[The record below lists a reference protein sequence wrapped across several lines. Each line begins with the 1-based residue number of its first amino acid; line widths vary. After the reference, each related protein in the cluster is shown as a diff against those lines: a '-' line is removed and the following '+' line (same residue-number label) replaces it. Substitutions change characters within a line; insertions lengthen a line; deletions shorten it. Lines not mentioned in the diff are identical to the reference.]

1 MRKVLIVAL
10 LTVLP
15 LIGQAQEIA
24 EAKPTGYSLSNILIL
39 SAGAVAG
46 VLLVDFLVGSALTV
60 PTASVMT
67 PAVQEASA
75 AGAVFGDQVAAATAA
90 RDAKARADVVYAV
103 LLGTG
108 ALLGGWI
115 FNQLDFWT
123 PPDPAAPAPLQ

>member
-24 EAKPTGYSLSNILIL
+24 EAKSTGYSLSNILIL

-46 VLLVDFLVGSALTV
+46 VFLVDFLVGSALTV